1 MSRDVIVHSDAIQS
15 IEEHMRADTSQARWG
30 LLVGMASQSGEIVII
45 TSVVLGGPT
54 ETLEELRDR
63 AASEHA
69 GQRVVGWFR
78 SHPDGGVALTQDEL
92 EVQRASFSRPWH
104 VLYVYDPIRDQ
115 RGFFGWSGDEF
126 VRLPSWNVTAAM
138 TGDDLDQPVMMPVIE
153 EPAAEP
159 TEVEPNAV
167 EDAAPDE
174 EIEPVEEPGVE
185 PPLAEPVSTP
195 PERVDYLD
203 AASRSS
209 KTPWIV
215 IGAAALVAVIVGVI
229 LINANDDDNL
239 PSVTTES
246 TGASESSS
254 ESSSSSTSEATTST
268 PGTTGGTIGSQ
279 PPTPTSVA
287 TPAARVGAGA
297 VPCEPSSDNTYEPLS
312 DCFVPLGNGNIV
324 IFKSGSLL
332 CADPSGTVVAGEAQS
347 FTIGTDADPLAITAD
362 GAAVQKCADL
372 IYAKNVMAGGN
383 PTLDGLCGS
392 SGTQINE
399 ATTRCFSANPTSGAI
414 VAIMRSTTN
423 ATQLTGSCF
432 SGATE
437 PIIAELSWSD
447 AAVDASW
454 RIDSVAFD
462 PAAGQFVATAS
473 KAGATATANLAC
485 G

>member
-1 MSRDVIVHSDAIQS
+1 MSSDVIVHSDAIQS

-45 TSVVLGGPT
+45 TSAVLGGPT

-104 VLYVYDPIRDQ
+104 VLYVFDPIRDQ
-115 RGFFGWSGDEF
+115 RGFFGWLGQEV
-126 VRLPSWNVTAAM
+126 VRLPSWNVTAAV

-153 EPAAEP
+153 EPP
-159 TEVEPNAV
+159 VESSDVQPNAV
-167 EDAAPDE
+167 EEAAPE
-174 EIEPVEEPGVE
+174 QEIEQV
-185 PPLAEPVSTP
+185 AEPVAEPPPVEPLATP
-195 PERVDYLD
+195 PERVDYLA
-203 AASRSS
+203 AASKSS

-215 IGAAALVAVIVGVI
+215 IGVAALVAIIIGAIVI
-229 LINANDDDNL
+229 NSDDDNL
-239 PSVTTES
+239 PSVTTE
-246 TGASESSS
+246 TTEGTESSS

-347 FTIGTDADPLAITAD
+347 FTIGSDEGPLAITAD
-362 GAAVQKCADL
+362 GAAVQTCADL
-372 IYAKNVMAGGN
+372 TYAKNVMAGGN

-392 SGTQINE
+392 SGTQIND
-399 ATTRCFSANPTSGAI
+399 ATTRCFGANPTSGAI

-437 PIIAELSWSD
+437 PTIAELSWSD

-462 PAAGQFVATAS
+462 AAAGQFVVTAS
-473 KAGATATANLAC
+473 KAGASATANIPC